1 MFKKC
6 WGFQYL
12 GLCVKFWKI
21 LKFGK
26 KRVSN
31 VWAWRNQDGLFLSS
45 YLDVLSSNDNTGDGS
60 VNFKID

>member
-1 MFKKC
+1 MLEVSIFGVMC
-6 WGFQYL
+6 E
-12 GLCVKFWKI
+12 I
-21 LKFGK
+21 LENFEIWQK

-31 VWAWRNQDGLFLSS
+31 VWALRNQDGLFLSS

>member
-1 MFKKC
+1 M
-6 WGFQYL
+6 L
-12 GLCVKFWKI
+12 GVSIFGVMCEI
-21 LKFGK
+21 LENFEIWQ